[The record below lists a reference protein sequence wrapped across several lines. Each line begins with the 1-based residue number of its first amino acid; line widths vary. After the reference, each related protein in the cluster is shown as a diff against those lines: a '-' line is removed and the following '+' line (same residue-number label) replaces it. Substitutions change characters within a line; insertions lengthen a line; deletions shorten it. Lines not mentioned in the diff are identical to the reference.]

1 MKQLYVH
8 RESPCKLKYD
18 YWTSDTKIKKNKPK
32 PKPFPFLTAFLSQIV
47 RVGRCDIKMSQVA
60 PCKLLKHS
68 HLEFTDEH

>member
-1 MKQLYVH
+1 MITGHQIQ
-8 RESPCKLKYD
+8 KL
-18 YWTSDTKIKKNKPK
+18 KKNKPK

-68 HLEFTDEH
+68 HLGFTDEHWNLSKNN